1 MIRTDVSEQFTILV
15 QLVNEQTGELATG
28 ESVYYD
34 IRGALNDSP
43 LTPAVS
49 GTLIESTVESGLYK
63 NVDSV
68 SEPGQYIIYAT
79 CSGFI
84 TNSEELVVNP
94 ENIYDLTKANR
105 NYNTSVEDVIRTNV
119 TPTPSQTTR
128 KVPLNKTDYI
138 YTIIKPD
145 EDSDWSTTTTSG
157 VVWAWYKSITD
168 DLPFQMSGPGV

>member
-1 MIRTDVSEQFTILV
+1 MKKVNISEQFPILV

-28 ESVYYD
+28 ETVYYD
-34 IRGALNDSP
+34 IRKASDDSS
-43 LTPAVS
+43 LSPAVS
-49 GTLIESTVESGLYK
+49 GTLIESTVEQGLYK
-63 NVDSV
+63 NVDSI

-79 CSGFI
+79 CDDFI

-105 NYNTSVEDVIRTNV
+105 NYNTSVEDVIRTDI

-138 YTIIKPD
+138 LTEIKKD
-145 EDSDWSTTTTSG
+145 GDLGWGDSTVVSG
-157 VVWAWYKSITD
+157 TVWAWYKDITD
-168 DLPFQMSGPGV
+168 SLPYKMAAEF

>member
-1 MIRTDVSEQFTILV
+1 MIRVDMLEQFTILV

-34 IRGALNDSP
+34 IREASNDLP
-43 LTPAVS
+43 LTPSVS
-49 GTLIESTVESGLYK
+49 GTLIESTVEQGLYK

-68 SEPGQYIIYAT
+68 SESGQYIIYAT
-79 CSGFI
+79 CDNFI

-119 TPTPSQTTR
+119 TPTPSQTVR

-138 YTIIKPD
+138 TTFIKPD
-145 EDSDWSTTTTSG
+145 DDSDWSTTTTSG
-157 VVWAWYKSITD
+157 VVWAWYESITD
-168 DLPFQMSGPGV
+168 DLPFKMSGSGV